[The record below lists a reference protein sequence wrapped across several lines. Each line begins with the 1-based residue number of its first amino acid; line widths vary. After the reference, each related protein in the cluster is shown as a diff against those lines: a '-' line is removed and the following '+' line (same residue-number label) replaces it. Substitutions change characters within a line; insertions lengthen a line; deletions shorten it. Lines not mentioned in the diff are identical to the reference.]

1 MTNKEPDRNRMCAK
15 IAEDFQSF
23 AKFRTLSFAIAEA
36 RFLASLLPET
46 EADFDEIN
54 SLIKSFTA
62 PGEA

>member
-1 MTNKEPDRNRMCAK
+1 MTNKAPDRDQICSK

-62 PGEA
+62 PTEA